1 MSHFVLLEHDHPELH
16 WDFMFENGDVLLTW
30 RLDRIPSEGCEF
42 DVIGLLD
49 HRKAYLDYEGPISG
63 NRGSVSR
70 VDRGDFEL
78 VEATDDSL
86 VTRVM
91 GMRLRGTVWLQK
103 KTSDGSLDESMWR
116 MIWQPD

>member
-1 MSHFVLLEHDHPELH
+1 MGLITGQIVGRVEPQCSYV
-16 WDFMFENGDVLLTW
+16 M
-30 RLDRIPSEGCEF
+30 
-42 DVIGLLD
+42 IGLLD

-63 NRGSVSR
+63 NRGSVFR

-78 VEATDDSL
+78 IEATDDSL

-91 GMRLRGTVWLQK
+91 GTRLRGTVWLK
-103 KTSDGSLDESMWR
+103 KISDGSLDESMWR